1 MNLQPVPGLCLALL
15 TLYPDSML
23 PRSTQETPAIQFGFS
38 KSSCSEPCGGGRRLV
53 PWNKCVQH
61 QSVHLSLGGTLLFP
75 TSFVYIYILYVSTT
89 NAFSTKS
96 FRKDHGLHFPNT
108 QMSQMDP
115 NGISPATLKCMGQLQ
130 TWHPNTIAQADY
142 VPLCYSKLLSSLDK
156 TFLNSFRR

>member
-15 TLYPDSML
+15 ALYPDSML

-61 QSVHLSLGGTLLFP
+61 QSVHLRSSNHLSLGGTYFFQHLLSIF
-75 TSFVYIYILYVSTT
+75 TT
-89 NAFSTKS
+89 NTFSTKS

-130 TWHPNTIAQADY
+130 TWHPNTSAQADY
-142 VPLCYSKLLSSLDK
+142 VPLCYSKLLSSLDV
-156 TFLNSFRR
+156 RRF